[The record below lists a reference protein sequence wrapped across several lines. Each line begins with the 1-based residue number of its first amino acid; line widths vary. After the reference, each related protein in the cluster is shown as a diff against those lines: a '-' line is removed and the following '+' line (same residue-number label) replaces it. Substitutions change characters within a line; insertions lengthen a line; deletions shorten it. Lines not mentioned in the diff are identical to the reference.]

1 MTDSNCIFCKISS
14 GQIPSKVAFENDEIF
29 AFHDIAPVAP
39 VHVLIIPKKHIV
51 GLNDLGAED
60 VTLLGNIMRVAQLLA
75 KDLGIDKT
83 GYRVVNNCGSDGGQT
98 VHHLHFHLLGG
109 RSMTWPPG

>member
-60 VTLLGNIMRVAQLLA
+60 VTLLGNIMRVAQSLA